1 MSHPRTDLRSQRLKL
16 RLAQREL
23 AERAGIDHR
32 ALRLWEKGL
41 EMPDR
46 SSAAKLAAQLSCD
59 AATLMRDQR
68 KHAETSTTGEG
79 YLEPRQDGV
88 TILKRRKE
96 VPRGAR
102 RVLDLFCGSGGLS
115 KGFDDT
121 GEFTTTC
128 GIDLLSDR
136 VETFSANHPH
146 ADGIIGDLRAFP
158 LGGLADHAG
167 EVDVM
172 VGGPPCQGFSS
183 VRPYR
188 NLNENDARNTLAEQ
202 YILALKT
209 LRPSWF
215 VLENVVGILR
225 HKGGASLDRIIESAR
240 AAGYSCEWKVIN
252 AANLGVPQ
260 NRERVIVVGNRLGVE
275 FRWPEVTHLSKH
287 RSMAGPLGRH
297 HGEAPLFS
305 SRLRDAVTL
314 EEAIGDLPEV
324 ESGAEVSAY
333 DSKPMN
339 SYQQRMRGACRKL
352 TMHKATKHSA
362 KMLEII
368 RHSGDNIHALPEG
381 LVRSGFSSCYSRL
394 RPDHPCNTLTV
405 NFVHPASNRCIHP
418 SQDRALTPREGARI
432 QSFPDDFVF
441 SGTSVQVVKQI
452 GNAVP
457 PFLGRAIAEG
467 VLDSK

>member
-146 ADGIIGDLRAFP
+146 ADGIIGDLRTF
-158 LGGLADHAG
+158 HW
-167 EVDVM
+167 
-172 VGGPPCQGFSS
+172 VGSPTTR
-183 VRPYR
+183 VR
-188 NLNENDARNTLAEQ
+188 
-202 YILALKT
+202 
-209 LRPSWF
+209 
-215 VLENVVGILR
+215 
-225 HKGGASLDRIIESAR
+225 
-240 AAGYSCEWKVIN
+240 
-252 AANLGVPQ
+252 
-260 NRERVIVVGNRLGVE
+260 
-275 FRWPEVTHLSKH
+275 
-287 RSMAGPLGRH
+287 
-297 HGEAPLFS
+297 
-305 SRLRDAVTL
+305 
-314 EEAIGDLPEV
+314 
-324 ESGAEVSAY
+324 
-333 DSKPMN
+333 
-339 SYQQRMRGACRKL
+339 
-352 TMHKATKHSA
+352 
-362 KMLEII
+362 
-368 RHSGDNIHALPEG
+368 
-381 LVRSGFSSCYSRL
+381 
-394 RPDHPCNTLTV
+394 
-405 NFVHPASNRCIHP
+405 
-418 SQDRALTPREGARI
+418 
-432 QSFPDDFVF
+432 
-441 SGTSVQVVKQI
+441 
-452 GNAVP
+452 
-457 PFLGRAIAEG
+457 
-467 VLDSK
+467 